1 MEGGGRSNSRGGED
15 RSEQQQARWCVIS
28 CFHFCLSFLGS
39 VFCVLFFLFLL
50 NWSEQQQ
57 GQCVISGDVEVISG
71 GGGGEFT

>member
-1 MEGGGRSNSRGGED
+1 MGGQIPEVVRIDQSNNRRGGV
-15 RSEQQQARWCVIS
+15 SSVVFI
-28 CFHFCLSFLGS
+28 FVYLFLCS
-39 VFCVLFFLFLL
+39 VFFLFLL

>member
-1 MEGGGRSNSRGGED
+1 MGGQIPEVVRIDQSNNRRGGV
-15 RSEQQQARWCVIS
+15 SSVVFI
-28 CFHFCLSFLGS
+28 FVYLFLCS
-39 VFCVLFFLFLL
+39 VFCVLFLL

>member
-1 MEGGGRSNSRGGED
+1 MGGQIPEVVRIDQSNNRRVGVS
-15 RSEQQQARWCVIS
+15 SVVFI
-28 CFHFCLSFLGS
+28 FVYLFLCS

>member
-1 MEGGGRSNSRGGED
+1 MGGQIPEVVRIDQSNNRRGGV
-15 RSEQQQARWCVIS
+15 SSVVFIFVYLFWVL
-28 CFHFCLSFLGS
+28 FF
-39 VFCVLFFLFLL
+39 VFCFFLFLL